1 MRSYRRSCA
10 SEPPTSLSNRLL
22 GKRPTEGMADKKL
35 TNQQLLGEQGIALI
49 SLAVSSI
56 GFVWRPTSQHDTG
69 IDGEIE
75 LRDTVTGAVSGL
87 LLKVQSKA
95 VSEFANE
102 TADGF
107 DYWPEARDVAY
118 WLGHNVPVILV
129 VSRPST
135 KEVYWQPVQEP
146 SGQARSRK
154 FRFDKRHNAL
164 NAAAAGRLTEL
175 VREHVPGARGL
186 ALQRPER
193 LISNLLPVTKLPA
206 RLYLAETPHRTG
218 KDVTDA
224 LYGKQLSF
232 EFVLKNER
240 VLTVRDLTDPRYEFL
255 CDRGTVEDFSVEEWS
270 ASEDPNIQR
279 DFVRLLNQCLRQA
292 LHTATGRIHR
302 DKQTNAY
309 FFPSNSARTAY
320 SLGYQGQK
328 KATARE
334 VVKVLRNKKL
344 NHVMGFRHSAMW
356 GQFNRYGGQWYL
368 EVTPTYVFTA
378 PDGVSPSRLA
388 PEWTSGIKRLEKN
401 QSVLGQLVMWEE
413 LLTAKGNLFVEPYPF
428 LGFGRLLEFPTD
440 RGIDDQ
446 AWTPDDDPAGA
457 ADDLPAGLFDA

>member
-1 MRSYRRSCA
+1 
-10 SEPPTSLSNRLL
+10 
-22 GKRPTEGMADKKL
+22 MADKKL

-49 SLAVSSI
+49 SLAVSGI

-75 LRDTVTGAVSGL
+75 VRDTVTGAVSGL

-95 VSEFANE
+95 VSELANE
-102 TADGF
+102 TEDGF

-154 FRFDKRHNAL
+154 FHFDKRRDAL
-164 NAAAAGRLTEL
+164 NASAAGRLTEL
-175 VREHVPGARGL
+175 VRQHSAGARGV
-186 ALQRPER
+186 ALQRSER
-193 LISNLLPVTKLPA
+193 LVSNLLPVTKLPT

-224 LYGKQLSF
+224 LQGKQLSF
-232 EFVLKNER
+232 EFVLKNRR

-255 CDRGTVEDFSVEEWS
+255 CDRGTVEDFPVAQWS
-270 ASEDPNIQR
+270 ASDDPDTQR
-279 DFVRLLNQCLRQA
+279 DFVHLLNQCLRQA
-292 LHTATGRIHR
+292 LRTSAGRVHR
-302 DKQTNAY
+302 DKETGAY
-309 FFPSNSARTAY
+309 FFPSNTERTAY
-320 SLGYQGQK
+320 SFGYQGQK
-328 KATARE
+328 KTTARE

-356 GQFNRYGGQWYL
+356 GQFNRYDGQWHL
-368 EVTPTYVFTA
+368 EVTPTYVFTG
-378 PDGVSPSRLA
+378 PDGSSPSRFA
-388 PEWTSGIKRLEKN
+388 GEWTSGIKRLEKN
-401 QSVLGQLVMWEE
+401 QSILGQLVMWEE
-413 LLTAKGNLFVEPYPF
+413 LLTAEGDLFVDPYPF
-428 LGFGRLLEFPTD
+428 LGFGKLLSFQTD
-440 RGIDDQ
+440 RGIDDE
-446 AWTPDDDPAGA
+446 AWTPPDEDIAGSA
-457 ADDLPAGLFDA
+457 EDLPAGLFDTP